1 MIWSRTLHLSA
12 QNGLEFERLL
22 VVVVVR
28 EVSLVLPSY
37 GRYILLDDRTSI

>member
-22 VVVVVR
+22 VVVVR